1 MIMDPLTALSLACNV
16 IQIVSF
22 SHEIFTLANQ
32 IAKDG
37 SPDANLAENA
47 THLSELSQN
56 LQESLQSQ
64 KAKPLTEQQQRLQKV
79 AQKCLKASKDL
90 TEELDKITWKP
101 GPEGSNSKTQRKA
114 VSQAWKTWW
123 RKSKI
128 EKLQKEMAEI
138 ERIMQSSIL
147 ADLWYVYNPLLNM
160 VTVIQIVYILWSI
173 PVSEESNSYQ

>member
-1 MIMDPLTALSLACNV
+1 MDPLTALSLACNV

-56 LQESLQSQ
+56 LQDSLQSQ
-64 KAKPLTEQQQRLQKV
+64 KAKSLTEQQQRLQKV

>member
-1 MIMDPLTALSLACNV
+1 
-16 IQIVSF
+16 
-22 SHEIFTLANQ
+22 
-32 IAKDG
+32 
-37 SPDANLAENA
+37 
-47 THLSELSQN
+47 
-56 LQESLQSQ
+56 
-64 KAKPLTEQQQRLQKV
+64 LTEQQQRLQKV

-160 VTVIQIVYILWSI
+160 VTVSQIVYILWSI